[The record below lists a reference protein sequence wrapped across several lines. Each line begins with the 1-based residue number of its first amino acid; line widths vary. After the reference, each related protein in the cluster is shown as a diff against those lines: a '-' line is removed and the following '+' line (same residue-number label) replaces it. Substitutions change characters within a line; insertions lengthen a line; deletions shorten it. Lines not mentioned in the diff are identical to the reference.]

1 MNERHAQQTHLAAQ
15 PAYQSPPQ
23 LDMHNAHTMGRVAPA
38 KPGTGQLPVL
48 AVPSGIRFSLPEMK
62 GPRVAQP
69 AVTAQFSTKSLSPG
83 FLSGGSGTSQAE
95 MLRLQGAVEDLTIRL
110 KKTTEKLATTEQSVL
125 RGNRS
130 LQKERQLSHAR
141 IIALQSEVKNAS
153 EREAAVR
160 QEMAAMP
167 KISDLD
173 TEKFRIQTEGAI
185 QLEAQYEQEK
195 ELRLKAEQKLGD
207 EIEASA
213 HIRSSLEELEA
224 ERDAIKATH
233 AALELSHATA
243 CDKLEKAIATT
254 TSEISQQLQD
264 ELKTKDERVTELQV
278 ELSELRESM
287 KANGGAEEVETKAT
301 PASEEAATAGAV
313 HPDVVSIGYTF
324 AMLKTKLTETEK
336 RLVEATDAAASAKK
350 EFEVKEL
357 QSTQLI
363 EELDSKLAHARE
375 EVRRA
380 KATHEALR
388 SIDNITQEIDKL
400 EVEMTAGCGC
410 GSSRPE
416 ANLPSPVGSDEE
428 EESQKAEDAPPDESQ
443 KDEADPSKEEGQPA
457 AKSAASAGEAV
468 IEPEHRLLWEK
479 HHAHRVAADAA
490 TDLAIENPE
499 DHALAASAARKRM
512 QAMRAHKE
520 LFGLS
525 SKPTIR
531 YITKTSG
538 CCDANNQSEHK
549 LDDIVC
555 DKDQIRYE
563 LNCAINA
570 SMGQFGVASIALQ
583 EADLALTGVPVSGK
597 RKQPALQNAAMG
609 DAAKQERT
617 VALVQALTSDLKNNF
632 TDLNAT
638 WSATL
643 QMKATATSG

>member
-1 MNERHAQQTHLAAQ
+1 
-15 PAYQSPPQ
+15 
-23 LDMHNAHTMGRVAPA
+23 
-38 KPGTGQLPVL
+38 
-48 AVPSGIRFSLPEMK
+48 
-62 GPRVAQP
+62 
-69 AVTAQFSTKSLSPG
+69 
-83 FLSGGSGTSQAE
+83 
-95 MLRLQGAVEDLTIRL
+95 
-110 KKTTEKLATTEQSVL
+110 
-125 RGNRS
+125 
-130 LQKERQLSHAR
+130 
-141 IIALQSEVKNAS
+141 
-153 EREAAVR
+153 
-160 QEMAAMP
+160 
-167 KISDLD
+167 
-173 TEKFRIQTEGAI
+173 
-185 QLEAQYEQEK
+185 
-195 ELRLKAEQKLGD
+195 
-207 EIEASA
+207 
-213 HIRSSLEELEA
+213 
-224 ERDAIKATH
+224 
-233 AALELSHATA
+233 
-243 CDKLEKAIATT
+243 KLEKAIATT
-254 TSEISQQLQD
+254 TTEIAQQLQD
-264 ELKTKDERVTELQV
+264 ELKTKDERVTELQA

-287 KANGGAEEVETKAT
+287 KATSAEEVETKAT
-301 PASEEAATAGAV
+301 PEREEGATADADEN
-313 HPDVVSIGYTF
+313 HDNSIALTF

-336 RLVEATDAAASAKK
+336 QLAEATDAAASAKK

-363 EELDSKLAHARE
+363 EELDCKLAHARE

-380 KATHEALR
+380 KATHDALR

-410 GSSRPE
+410 GSSRSLE
-416 ANLPSPVGSDEE
+416 DTLPSPEGADASES
-428 EESQKAEDAPPDESQ
+428 EESADG
-443 KDEADPSKEEGQPA
+443 KDTGKKKKEEDQPA
-457 AKSAASAGEAV
+457 PKSGASAGEAV

-597 RKQPALQNAAMG
+597 RKQPALQNAAMEN
-609 DAAKQERT
+609 AAKQERT

-643 QMKATATSG
+643 QMNKPAAATSG